1 MRMSHGAQDNEEGGR
16 MKRIMATL
24 AGMRKPQEFVVYPH
38 KDGASTVTVQSDRA
52 IGQFDPKTGVGV
64 LNWRGSNSK
73 YFPHLTQIFGAEPY
87 RFPVEFVYQCC
98 VEQPKSGDLI
108 GSSSIT
114 GPVYV
119 A

>member
-1 MRMSHGAQDNEEGGR
+1 MNTVTAQ
-16 MKRIMATL
+16 L

-38 KDGASTVTVQSDRA
+38 QDGASTVTVQSDRA
-52 IGQFDPKTGVGV
+52 IGQFDPKTGAGI

-73 YFPHLTQIFGAEPY
+73 YFPHLARMLGAEPY
-87 RFPVEFVYQCC
+87 HFPVEFVYQCC
-98 VEQPKSGDLI
+98 VEQLKSGDLI